1 MAYTIDEC
9 NQERQRLL
17 AACLDPLTLPAL
29 ELIPKQGIHR
39 ILDIGSGQGN
49 TTRMLASCFP
59 EAEVTGLEY
68 DANLIEYAAYHKGNR
83 DGIQFV
89 QGDARNMS
97 FPDAS
102 FDLVFTRYLLLHM
115 PDPLQVVKQFQR
127 LLRPGGYAFSFE
139 PDCCIQFAYPN
150 DPSFEAITKLFCALF
165 PQPDIGR
172 RLLPL
177 YREAGLLPE
186 QGKALMGLD
195 DNSGLYARIYR
206 LTVDAMAAPA
216 VSQGIFT
223 AEEYSALQQ
232 RVAAMESEER
242 VIFKLPDMWVIA
254 KAPGGVS

>member
-1 MAYTIDEC
+1 MAYTIDER
-9 NQERQRLL
+9 NEERQRLL

-29 ELIPKQGIHR
+29 ERIPKQGIRR

-59 EAEVTGLEY
+59 EAEVVGLEY
-68 DANLIEYAAYHKGNR
+68 DVNLVAYASLHKDNR
-83 DGIQFV
+83 AGIQFV
-89 QGDARNMS
+89 QGDAMNMS

-102 FDLVFTRYLLLHM
+102 FDLVFTRYVLVHM
-115 PDPLQVVKQFQR
+115 PDPLQVLKQFPR

-139 PDCCIQFAYPN
+139 PDCCIQFAYPH
-150 DPSFEAITKLFCALF
+150 DPSFDAVSKLFCALF

-177 YREAGLLPE
+177 YREAGLMPE
-186 QGKALMGLD
+186 QAKALIGMD

-216 VSQGIFT
+216 VSQGIFA
-223 AEEYSALQQ
+223 AEEYAALQQ
-232 RVAAMESEER
+232 RVATMESEER

-254 KAPGGVS
+254 RAPGGVS